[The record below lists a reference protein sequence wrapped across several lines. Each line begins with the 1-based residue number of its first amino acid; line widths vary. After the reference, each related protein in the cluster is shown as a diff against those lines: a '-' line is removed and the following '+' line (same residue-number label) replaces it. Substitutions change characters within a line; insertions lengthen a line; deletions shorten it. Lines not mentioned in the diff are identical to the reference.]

1 MEKGI
6 YTLVLRLP
14 AERLVEVGALG
25 TVRFEAGYY
34 AYTGSARG
42 PGGLA
47 RVRRHLLVLAGDNP
61 ARRWHIDHLLP
72 HTAMV
77 AVVATRTEEDLE
89 CAIARAI
96 GEALTPV
103 ERFGC
108 TDCRCSSHLHRS
120 PDREEILAAV
130 TSAHRGARS
139 WSEEESP
146 PYDRRRE
153 DQEAEAGEGQG
164 VAEEG
169 LFEIR
174 TRRIL
179 QEPEVGV
186 AEAGEDEGPRRD
198 RE

>member
-47 RVRRHLLVLAGDNP
+47 RVRRHLSVLAGDNP

-77 AVVATRTEEDLE
+77 AVVATKTEENLE
-89 CAIARAI
+89 CSIARAI
-96 GEALTPV
+96 GEALPSV
-103 ERFGC
+103 DRFGC
-108 TDCRCSSHLHRS
+108 TDCRCSSHLHFS
-120 PDREEILAAV
+120 KDRAEILLVAK
-130 TSAHRGARS
+130 SAHYGARS
-139 WSEEESP
+139 WSKEESP

-153 DQEAEAGEGQG
+153 DQEAEEG
-164 VAEEG
+164 
-169 LFEIR
+169 
-174 TRRIL
+174 
-179 QEPEVGV
+179 
-186 AEAGEDEGPRRD
+186 
-198 RE
+198 

>member
-72 HTAMV
+72 LV
-77 AVVATRTEEDLE
+77 ELEEVVATITGEDIE
-89 CAIARAI
+89 CSIARKL
-96 GEALTPV
+96 GDRLPSV
-103 ERFGC
+103 EGFGS
-108 TDCRCSSHLHRS
+108 TDCSCPSHLHFSERK
-120 PDREEILAAV
+120 EEILFAARD
-130 TSAHRGARS
+130 AHPRGRGDGKMKRS
-139 WSEEESP
+139 YEEEP
-146 PYDRRRE
+146 AEDGGCE
-153 DQEAEAGEGQG
+153 DQKAA
-164 VAEEG
+164 
-169 LFEIR
+169 
-174 TRRIL
+174 
-179 QEPEVGV
+179 
-186 AEAGEDEGPRRD
+186 
-198 RE
+198 